1 MFSQFGNFS
10 PICNT
15 SESSTL
21 RKRFS
26 PQEDML
32 IKNLALNKE
41 LSWDDIAKRLPGRTG
56 RQCRDRYNNY
66 LNKLVIHKEWSPEE
80 DKIIIQKYKELGPR
94 WAQISNFL
102 EGRSGNNV
110 KNRWYKYIIK
120 RENNITTT
128 ATMPRR
134 KKSEINSSS
143 SNSGAEEVKTEETM
157 FDTDFDFSFLNDEI
171 WTNI

>member
-1 MFSQFGNFS
+1 MFSQFNSFGALSAGN
-10 PICNT
+10 
-15 SESSTL
+15 ESSTL

-26 PQEDML
+26 PAEDLL

-66 LNKLVIHKEWSPEE
+66 LNKLVIHKEWTQEE
-80 DKIIIQKYKELGPR
+80 DDIIIQKYKELGPR

-128 ATMPRR
+128 ATMPRK
-134 KKSEINSSS
+134 KKSEMNSSAN
-143 SNSGAEEVKTEETM
+143 NSGTEEVKNEDTM
-157 FDTDFDFSFLNDEI
+157 FYTDFDFAFLNDEI